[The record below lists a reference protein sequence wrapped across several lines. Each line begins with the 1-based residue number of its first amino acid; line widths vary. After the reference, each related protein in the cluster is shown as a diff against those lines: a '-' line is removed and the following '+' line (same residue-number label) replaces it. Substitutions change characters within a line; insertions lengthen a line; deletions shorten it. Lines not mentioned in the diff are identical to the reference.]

1 MKRKE
6 DFPIERHSLNL
17 FTGDF
22 ARLQEIAGRMG
33 AGKVVRALVRG
44 YIEKME
50 KLVNQKLP
58 IPPIEDISV
67 EIPDLK
73 ELLG

>member
-1 MKRKE
+1 M
-6 DFPIERHSLNL
+6 NL